1 VTSKSDETGMFT
13 KDEDVFFVPATRE
26 AIYSL
31 PHINPELAFESI
43 LLLPGIAPVDFI
55 RVIE

>member
-1 VTSKSDETGMFT
+1 MFT
-13 KDEDVFFVPATRE
+13 KDENVVPATRE

-31 PHINPELAFESI
+31 PHISPELAFESI
-43 LLLPGIAPVDFI
+43 LLPAWNSSRRFI